1 MPINPLALFRRS
13 RPPKLI
19 TGSAE
24 LASICRKFSR
34 RDFVGVDT
42 EFLRRST
49 YRPRLCLVQ
58 LAGGNAAVA
67 VDVLAPGIDLEPLY
81 DLILDPRVTKV
92 FHSASQDLELFHL
105 VLGEVPRP
113 VFDTQIAAMMCGYGE
128 QPSYAKLV
136 EEFSGIEL
144 AKSAQQSDW
153 SQRPLTPEQVEYAVQ
168 DVVHLD
174 RLYKTLSK
182 RLRELGR
189 EEWVASEMALLTDEN
204 AYRHDPADAWLRISI
219 RRPTRKDLAV
229 LREVAAWREIAADR
243 RDLPRAW
250 VLKDSVL
257 AEIAQK
263 APRSRSELANVNGVP
278 ARLVN
283 RSWGRQLL
291 KAVRRAVESDPD
303 DWPQLPERP
312 ARPRPRAADVARLQ
326 ALLKKCCEE
335 HAVAPGFVANRDEL
349 SRIAVGERSGIKAL
363 DGWRKTVFGDA
374 ALALID
380 GK

>member
-19 TGSAE
+19 TGSDE

-34 RDFVGVDT
+34 REFVGVDT

-58 LAGGNAAVA
+58 LAGGNSAVA

-136 EEFSGIEL
+136 EEFSGVEL

-153 SQRPLTPEQVEYAVQ
+153 SQRPLTPEQAEYAVQ

-174 RLYKTLSK
+174 RIYKTLSK

-189 EEWVASEMALLTDEN
+189 EEWVASEMALLTDED
-204 AYRHDPADAWLRISI
+204 AYRNDPADAWLRISI
-219 RRPTRKDLAV
+219 RRPTRKGPGRFERSSRLAGNC
-229 LREVAAWREIAADR
+229 R
-243 RDLPRAW
+243 RPPG
-250 VLKDSVL
+250 L
-257 AEIAQK
+257 AEGLGPKGQR
-263 APRSRSELANVNGVP
+263 P
-278 ARLVN
+278 
-283 RSWGRQLL
+283 GRNC
-291 KAVRRAVESDPD
+291 AEG
-303 DWPQLPERP
+303 
-312 ARPRPRAADVARLQ
+312 AA
-326 ALLKKCCEE
+326 
-335 HAVAPGFVANRDEL
+335 
-349 SRIAVGERSGIKAL
+349 
-363 DGWRKTVFGDA
+363 
-374 ALALID
+374 
-380 GK
+380 